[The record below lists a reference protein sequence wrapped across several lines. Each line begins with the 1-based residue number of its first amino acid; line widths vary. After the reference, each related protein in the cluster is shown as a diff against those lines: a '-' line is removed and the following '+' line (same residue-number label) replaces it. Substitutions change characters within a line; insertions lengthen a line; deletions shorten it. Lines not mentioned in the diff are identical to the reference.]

1 MQMAMNGFSPSED
14 VHKSIILI
22 TDSEDHEGAAVDAAK
37 EAANNGIQ
45 VNVIGVGSA
54 KGAPIPVGN
63 KRSEYMRDAEGQV
76 VTTTINEKLAKE
88 IAEAGGGIY
97 VNGGSTSALSD
108 LMAQL
113 ETLQKSE
120 FKRVSYNAGAEQ
132 FPTFAWFAF
141 ILLLIDTFILD
152 RKISW
157 LKNVN
162 FFSK

>member
-1 MQMAMNGFSPSED
+1 
-14 VHKSIILI
+14 
-22 TDSEDHEGAAVDAAK
+22 
-37 EAANNGIQ
+37 
-45 VNVIGVGSA
+45 
-54 KGAPIPVGN
+54 VGN
-63 KRSEYMRDAEGQV
+63 KRGEYMRDAEGQV